1 MFQKPPANFWMICMH
16 SRMDRW
22 CKVEIKPYALNDT
35 LVNFDC
41 YVFVEWKSLRLKP
54 CKKETICVCDDGMR
68 R

>member
-1 MFQKPPANFWMICMH
+1 MH